1 MFNKFAK
8 LRNNIFRQALQT
20 SKRFLFDSFQ
30 SFAFG
35 LWSSCSLTD
44 NVDSLEV
51 TDLISDVADN
61 CLDREHAHNAYN
73 CTRLTTAVN
82 LH

>member
-20 SKRFLFDSFQ
+20 SKLFLFDSFQ
-30 SFAFG
+30 SFASW

-73 CTRLTTAVN
+73 STPIAVN
-82 LH
+82 LN